1 MDRRTL
7 VPKENK
13 WQSHYPVHLLD
24 VFDNG
29 FCGPGEQRKL
39 GQKSG
44 PNISRK
50 KGGERENG
58 SMWWTTEPNP
68 ILLDVRSA
76 QDKGKVARDAFTP
89 IYR

>member
-1 MDRRTL
+1 MAIALPRASTGRTSLTMVFADRASR
-7 VPKENK
+7 EN
-13 WQSHYPVHLLD
+13 WV
-24 VFDNG
+24 
-29 FCGPGEQRKL
+29 RKVAQIYL
-39 GQKSG
+39 E
-44 PNISRK
+44 K
-50 KGGERENG
+50 KGEEKRENG